1 MGRRRPS
8 GTRRGTLEDV
18 TSAADESGTTAEVTQ
33 RELLSYVATFSSDFA
48 VYAQKVDLPR
58 LALLLE
64 LVHRE
69 ATAGKR

>member
-1 MGRRRPS
+1 MGKRSSS
-8 GTRRGTLEDV
+8 GSDCGTLDDLDPL
-18 TSAADESGTTAEVTQ
+18 ADEGDATPQVSQ

-48 VYAQKVDLPR
+48 VHAQQVDLPR

-69 ATAGKR
+69 ATAGRR